1 MSKIIGSEIT
11 SIEINYK
18 LRKKLI
24 IEHIAGVPFSPC
36 DSPIYH
42 KNVNILLY
50 SAAKRVIVTNA

>member
-24 IEHIAGVPFSPC
+24 IEHIAGVLF
-36 DSPIYH
+36 
-42 KNVNILLY
+42 
-50 SAAKRVIVTNA
+50 